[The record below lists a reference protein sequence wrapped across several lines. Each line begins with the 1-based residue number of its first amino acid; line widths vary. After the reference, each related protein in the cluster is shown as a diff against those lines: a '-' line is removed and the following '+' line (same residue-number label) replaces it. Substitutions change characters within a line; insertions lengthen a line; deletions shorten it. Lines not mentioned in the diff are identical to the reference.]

1 MKSEK
6 DAALAEFKRS
16 IQLDHLDPRVP
27 YHLATV
33 YLQGKQYEKAL
44 RTFRD
49 LRTRAPDYLHIHY
62 QLGQTHAVL
71 NQWDQAGEEFMLALR
86 QGALPDGAQP
96 MTLIEMLVRTQ
107 IWDAKKHA
115 AIVRELAPIYPNDK
129 PLKQAL
135 NSLSDSGTP

>member
-86 QGALPDGAQP
+86 VLTVVPFGYFFACLPPCQKDYPFSCRIFAL
-96 MTLIEMLVRTQ
+96 
-107 IWDAKKHA
+107 H
-115 AIVRELAPIYPNDK
+115 
-129 PLKQAL
+129 
-135 NSLSDSGTP
+135 